1 MFHVLNEVIFMKK
14 LLSVALIASS
24 VFFLNGCS
32 MSQFE
37 QQTTQIIQKQLN
49 NVTEFTITEG
59 KTTKQEVLDK
69 LGNPSSMDS
78 SEYRYSYFHSDKPN
92 EQLNLRIIKK
102 DNTTFNVVFS
112 NDDADKKYLNIH
124 FDEYSKNPNVV
135 SEVSY
140 M

>member
-1 MFHVLNEVIFMKK
+1 MKK

-37 QQTTQIIQKQLN
+37 QQTTQIIQKQLK

-78 SEYRYSYFHSDKPN
+78 SVYTYYYYDSDKPN

-112 NDDADKKYLNIH
+112 NDDADKKSLHID

-140 M
+140 R

>member
-1 MFHVLNEVIFMKK
+1 MKK

-78 SEYRYSYFHSDKPN
+78 SKYLYSYFHSDKPN